1 MVFKINTQQS
11 TEAFEIAKQLMPG
24 GVNSPVRAFKSVGI
38 DPIFIS
44 HGIGSEIY
52 DIDGNRYID
61 YILSWGPLIH
71 GHADK
76 DVASALLEAIKKGTS
91 FGLPTLQENKLAQLI
106 TTRIPSIEKIRMV
119 NSGTEATMSAI
130 RLARGFTGKNIIVK
144 FEGNYH
150 GHSDHLLVKAGSG
163 IATLGL
169 PDCPGVPLEI
179 TKNTLSVPYNDIEA
193 LYSVFDTFG
202 SEIAAVIVEPFAG
215 NMAGIPADPEFL
227 QAIRL
232 FTTKYGALFILDE
245 VMTGFRIDYHS
256 AQGLY
261 NIQPDLT
268 CLGKIIG
275 GGMPVGAYGGKKEI
289 MNLIAPEGNIYQAG
303 TLSGNPIAMV
313 AGYTTINK
321 LTSDSYNYIEELS
334 DRLIQGLKTVARKSN
349 IALMTTKAGTM
360 IGLSFTDNPLQNFD
374 DARKIDSEMF
384 RRFYVEMLKQ
394 GILLPPSQYESIFLS
409 TAHSIHDI
417 DETIHAADVA
427 FQRMSSFL

>member
-232 FTTKYGALFILDE
+232 FTTKYGALFILDG

>member
-24 GVNSPVRAFKSVGI
+24 GVNSPVRAFQSVGI

-44 HGIGSEIY
+44 HGIGSKIY

-179 TKNTLSVPYNDIEA
+179 TKNTISVPYNNIEA
-193 LYSVFDTFG
+193 LSSVFHTYG

-227 QAIRL
+227 QTIRL

-275 GGMPVGAYGGKKEI
+275 GGMPVGAYGGRKEI

-321 LTSDSYNYIEELS
+321 LTYDSYNYIEELS
-334 DRLIQGLKTVARKSN
+334 DRLIQGLSTVARKSN
-349 IALMTTKAGTM
+349 ISLMTTKAGTM
-360 IGLSFTDNPLQNFD
+360 IGLSFTDKPLQNFD

-384 RRFYVEMLKQ
+384 RHFYVEMLKQ

-417 DETIHAADVA
+417 DQTINAADIA
-427 FQRMSSFL
+427 FQRMSAFL

>member
-1 MVFKINTQQS
+1 MNTQQS

-52 DIDGNRYID
+52 DIDGNRFID

-179 TKNTLSVPYNDIEA
+179 TKNTLSIPYNDIEA
-193 LYSVFDTFG
+193 LYSVFHTFG

-215 NMAGIPADPEFL
+215 NMAGIPATPEFL
-227 QAIRL
+227 QTIRL

-334 DRLIQGLKTVARKSN
+334 DRLIQGLTTVARKSN
-349 IALMTTKAGTM
+349 ITLMTSKAGTM

-417 DETIHAADVA
+417 DETINAADVA

>member
-150 GHSDHLLVKAGSG
+150 GHSDYLLVKAGSG
-163 IATLGL
+163 IATLGI

>member
-1 MVFKINTQQS
+1 MVFKINTIKS
-11 TEAFEIAKQLMPG
+11 TEAFKLANKLMPG

-38 DPIFIS
+38 EPIFIS
-44 HGIGSEIY
+44 HGIGSKIY
-52 DIDGNRYID
+52 DIDGNSYID
-61 YILSWGPLIH
+61 YVLSWGPLIH

-76 DVASALLEAIKKGTS
+76 EVSSALLKAINSGTS
-91 FGLPTLQENKLAQLI
+91 FGLPTLQENKLAKLI

-144 FEGNYH
+144 FDGNYH
-150 GHSDHLLVKAGSG
+150 GHSDDLLVKAGSG

-169 PDCPGVPLEI
+169 PDSPGVPLEI
-179 TKNTLSVPYNDIEA
+179 TKNTLSVQYNNIEA
-193 LYSVFDTFG
+193 LNKIFEKFG

-232 FTTKYGALFILDE
+232 LTKKYGGIFILDE

-261 NIQPDLT
+261 NIKPDLT

-275 GGMPVGAYGGKKEI
+275 GGMPVGAYGGRKEI
-289 MNLIAPEGNIYQAG
+289 MNLIAPEGDIYQAG

-321 LTSDSYNYIEELS
+321 LDHGSYKYIEELA
-334 DRLIQGLKTVARKSN
+334 DRLIQGLSTVATKYN
-349 IALMTTKAGTM
+349 IPLQTTKAGTM
-360 IGLSFTDNPLQNFD
+360 IGFSFIENPLQNFD
-374 DARKIDSEMF
+374 DTRKIDAEMF

-394 GILLPPSQYESIFLS
+394 GILLPPSQYESIFIS
-409 TAHSIHDI
+409 TAHSINDI
-417 DETIHAADVA
+417 DRTINAADVA
-427 FQRMSSFL
+427 FKRILSFI

>member
-52 DIDGNRYID
+52 DIDGNRFID

-179 TKNTLSVPYNDIEA
+179 TKNTLSIPYNDIEA
-193 LYSVFDTFG
+193 LYSVFHTFG

-215 NMAGIPADPEFL
+215 NMAGIPATPEFL
-227 QAIRL
+227 QTIRL

-334 DRLIQGLKTVARKSN
+334 DRLIQGLTTVARKSN
-349 IALMTTKAGTM
+349 ITLMTSKAGTM

-417 DETIHAADVA
+417 DETINAADVA

>member
-1 MVFKINTQQS
+1 MNTQQS

-150 GHSDHLLVKAGSG
+150 GHSDYLLVKAGSG
-163 IATLGL
+163 IATLGI

>member
-232 FTTKYGALFILDE
+232 FTKKYGALFILDE

-349 IALMTTKAGTM
+349 IALRTTKAGTM

>member
-44 HGIGSEIY
+44 HGIGSKIY

-150 GHSDHLLVKAGSG
+150 GHSDYLLVKAGSG

-193 LYSVFDTFG
+193 LYSVFDTLG

-215 NMAGIPADPEFL
+215 NMAGIPAAPEFL

-417 DETIHAADVA
+417 DETINAADVA

>member
-179 TKNTLSVPYNDIEA
+179 TKNTISVPYNNIEA
-193 LYSVFDTFG
+193 LSSVFHTYG

-227 QAIRL
+227 QTIRL
-232 FTTKYGALFILDE
+232 FTSKYGALFILDE
-245 VMTGFRIDYHS
+245 VMTGFRIAYHS

-275 GGMPVGAYGGKKEI
+275 GGMPVGAYGGRKEI

-321 LTSDSYNYIEELS
+321 LTYDSYNYIEELS
-334 DRLIQGLKTVARKSN
+334 DRLIQGLSTVARKSN
-349 IALMTTKAGTM
+349 IPLMTTKAGTM
-360 IGLSFTDNPLQNFD
+360 IGLSFTDKPLQNFD

-384 RRFYVEMLKQ
+384 RHFYVEMLKQ

-417 DETIHAADVA
+417 DETIHAADIA
-427 FQRMSSFL
+427 FQRMSAFL

>member
-1 MVFKINTQQS
+1 MNTIKS
-11 TEAFEIAKQLMPG
+11 TEAFKLANKLMPG

-38 DPIFIS
+38 EPIFIS
-44 HGIGSEIY
+44 HGIGSKIY
-52 DIDGNRYID
+52 DIDGNSYID
-61 YILSWGPLIH
+61 YVLSWGPLIH

-76 DVASALLEAIKKGTS
+76 EVSSALLKAINSGTS
-91 FGLPTLQENKLAQLI
+91 FGLPTLQENKLAKLI

-144 FEGNYH
+144 FDGNYH
-150 GHSDHLLVKAGSG
+150 GHSDDLLVKAGSG

-169 PDCPGVPLEI
+169 PDSPGVPLEI
-179 TKNTLSVPYNDIEA
+179 TKNTLSVQYNNIEA
-193 LYSVFDTFG
+193 LNKIFEKFG

-232 FTTKYGALFILDE
+232 LTKKYGGLFILDE

-261 NIQPDLT
+261 NIKPDLT

-275 GGMPVGAYGGKKEI
+275 GGMPVGAYGGRKEI
-289 MNLIAPEGNIYQAG
+289 MNLIAPEGDIYQAG

-321 LTSDSYNYIEELS
+321 LDHGSYKYIEELA
-334 DRLIQGLKTVARKSN
+334 DRLIQGLSTVATKYN
-349 IALMTTKAGTM
+349 IPLQTIKAGTM
-360 IGLSFTDNPLQNFD
+360 IGFSFIENPLQNFD
-374 DARKIDSEMF
+374 DTRKIDAEMF

-394 GILLPPSQYESIFLS
+394 GILLPPSQYESIFIS
-409 TAHSIHDI
+409 TAHSINDI
-417 DETIHAADVA
+417 DRTINAADVA
-427 FQRMSSFL
+427 FKRILSFI

>member
-179 TKNTLSVPYNDIEA
+179 TKNTLSIPYNDIEA
-193 LYSVFDTFG
+193 LYSVFHTFG

-215 NMAGIPADPEFL
+215 NMAGISATPEFL

>member
-1 MVFKINTQQS
+1 MNTIKS
-11 TEAFEIAKQLMPG
+11 TEAFKLANKLMPG

-38 DPIFIS
+38 EPIFIS
-44 HGIGSEIY
+44 HGIGSKIY
-52 DIDGNRYID
+52 DIDGNSYID
-61 YILSWGPLIH
+61 YVLSWGPLIH

-76 DVASALLEAIKKGTS
+76 EVSSALLKAINSGTS
-91 FGLPTLQENKLAQLI
+91 FGLPTLQENKLAKLI

-144 FEGNYH
+144 FDGNYH
-150 GHSDHLLVKAGSG
+150 GHSDDLLVKAGSG

-169 PDCPGVPLEI
+169 PDSPGVPLEI
-179 TKNTLSVPYNDIEA
+179 TKNTLSVQYNNIEA
-193 LYSVFDTFG
+193 LNKIFEKFG

-232 FTTKYGALFILDE
+232 LTKKYGGIFILDE

-261 NIQPDLT
+261 NIKPDLT

-275 GGMPVGAYGGKKEI
+275 GGMPVGAYGGRKEI
-289 MNLIAPEGNIYQAG
+289 MNLIAPEGDIYQAG

-321 LTSDSYNYIEELS
+321 LDHGSYKYIEELA
-334 DRLIQGLKTVARKSN
+334 DRLIQGLSTVATKYN
-349 IALMTTKAGTM
+349 IPLQTTKAGTM
-360 IGLSFTDNPLQNFD
+360 IGFSFIENPLQNFD
-374 DARKIDSEMF
+374 DTRKIDAEMF

-394 GILLPPSQYESIFLS
+394 GILLPPSQYESIFIS
-409 TAHSIHDI
+409 TAHSINDI
-417 DETIHAADVA
+417 DRTINAADVA
-427 FQRMSSFL
+427 FKRILSFI

>member
-1 MVFKINTQQS
+1 MNTIKS
-11 TEAFEIAKQLMPG
+11 TEAFKLANKLMPG

-38 DPIFIS
+38 EPIFIS
-44 HGIGSEIY
+44 HGIGSKIY
-52 DIDGNRYID
+52 DIDGNSYID
-61 YILSWGPLIH
+61 YVLSWGPLIH

-76 DVASALLEAIKKGTS
+76 EVSSALLKAINSGTS
-91 FGLPTLQENKLAQLI
+91 FGLPTLQENKLAKLI

-144 FEGNYH
+144 FDGNYH
-150 GHSDHLLVKAGSG
+150 GHSDDLLVKAGSG

-169 PDCPGVPLEI
+169 PDSPGVPLEI
-179 TKNTLSVPYNDIEA
+179 TKNTLSVQYNNIEA
-193 LYSVFDTFG
+193 LNKIFEKFG

-232 FTTKYGALFILDE
+232 LTKKYGGLFILDE

-261 NIQPDLT
+261 NIKPDLT

-275 GGMPVGAYGGKKEI
+275 GGMPVGAYGGRKEI
-289 MNLIAPEGNIYQAG
+289 MNLIAPEGDIYQAG

-321 LTSDSYNYIEELS
+321 LDHGSYKYIEELA
-334 DRLIQGLKTVARKSN
+334 DRLIQGLSTVATKYN
-349 IALMTTKAGTM
+349 IPLQTTKAGTM
-360 IGLSFTDNPLQNFD
+360 IGFSFIENPLQNFD
-374 DARKIDSEMF
+374 DTRKIDAEMF

-394 GILLPPSQYESIFLS
+394 GILLPPSQYESIFIS
-409 TAHSIHDI
+409 TAHSINDI
-417 DETIHAADVA
+417 DRTINAADVA
-427 FQRMSSFL
+427 FKRILSFI

>member
-349 IALMTTKAGTM
+349 IALRTTKAGTM

>member
-1 MVFKINTQQS
+1 
-11 TEAFEIAKQLMPG
+11 MPG

-38 DPIFIS
+38 EPIFIS
-44 HGIGSEIY
+44 HGIGSKIY
-52 DIDGNRYID
+52 DIDGNSYID
-61 YILSWGPLIH
+61 YVLSWGPLIH

-76 DVASALLEAIKKGTS
+76 EVSSALLKAINSGTS
-91 FGLPTLQENKLAQLI
+91 FGLPTLQENKLAKLI

-144 FEGNYH
+144 FDGNYH
-150 GHSDHLLVKAGSG
+150 GHSDDLLVKAGSG

-169 PDCPGVPLEI
+169 PDSPGVPLEI
-179 TKNTLSVPYNDIEA
+179 TKNTLSVQYNNIEA
-193 LYSVFDTFG
+193 LNKIFEKFG

-232 FTTKYGALFILDE
+232 LTKKYGGIFILDE

-261 NIQPDLT
+261 NIKPDLT

-275 GGMPVGAYGGKKEI
+275 GGMPVGAYGGRKEI
-289 MNLIAPEGNIYQAG
+289 MNLIAPEGDIYQAG

-321 LTSDSYNYIEELS
+321 LDHGSYKYIEELA
-334 DRLIQGLKTVARKSN
+334 DRLIQGLSTVATKYN
-349 IALMTTKAGTM
+349 IPLQTTKAGTM
-360 IGLSFTDNPLQNFD
+360 IGFSFIENPLQNFD
-374 DARKIDSEMF
+374 DTRKIDAEMF

-394 GILLPPSQYESIFLS
+394 GILLPPSQYESIFIS
-409 TAHSIHDI
+409 TAHSINDI
-417 DETIHAADVA
+417 DRTINAADVA
-427 FQRMSSFL
+427 FKRILSFI

>member
-179 TKNTLSVPYNDIEA
+179 TKNTISVPYNNIEA
-193 LYSVFDTFG
+193 LSSVFHTYG

-227 QAIRL
+227 QTIRL
-232 FTTKYGALFILDE
+232 FTSKYGALFILDE

-275 GGMPVGAYGGKKEI
+275 GGMPVGAYGGRKEI

-321 LTSDSYNYIEELS
+321 LTYDSYNYIEELS
-334 DRLIQGLKTVARKSN
+334 DRLIQGLSTVARKSN
-349 IALMTTKAGTM
+349 IPLMTTKAGTM
-360 IGLSFTDNPLQNFD
+360 IGLSFTDKPLQNFD

-384 RRFYVEMLKQ
+384 RHFYVEMLKQ

-417 DETIHAADVA
+417 DQTINAADIA
-427 FQRMSSFL
+427 FQRMSAFL

>member
-215 NMAGIPADPEFL
+215 NMAGIPADPELL